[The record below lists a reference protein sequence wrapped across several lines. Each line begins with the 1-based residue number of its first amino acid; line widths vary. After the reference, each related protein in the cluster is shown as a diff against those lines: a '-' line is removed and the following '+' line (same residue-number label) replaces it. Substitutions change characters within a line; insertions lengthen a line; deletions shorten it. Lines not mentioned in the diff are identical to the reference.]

1 MADITPQYLDNL
13 YDNLQKEQLNLLNKL
28 KNRNP
33 TEQDIER
40 EITKQTTVIHVYKSL
55 IFYFDIKIF
64 YFDIKSESL

>member
-1 MADITPQYLDNL
+1 MTDITPQYLDNL

-40 EITKQTTVIHVYKSL
+40 EITKQTTVITTIMLNVLKL
-55 IFYFDIKIF
+55 KNIKQKLLLKNIA
-64 YFDIKSESL
+64 

>member
-13 YDNLQKEQLNLLNKL
+13 YDNLQKEQMNLLSKL

-40 EITKQTTVIHVYKSL
+40 EITKQTTVITSIMLNVLKL
-55 IFYFDIKIF
+55 KNIKQKLLLNNIA
-64 YFDIKSESL
+64 

>member
-40 EITKQTTVIHVYKSL
+40 EITKQTTVITSIMLNVLKL
-55 IFYFDIKIF
+55 KNIKQKLLLNNIA
-64 YFDIKSESL
+64 

>member
-13 YDNLQKEQLNLLNKL
+13 YDNLQKEQLNLLSKL

-40 EITKQTTVIHVYKSL
+40 EITKQTTVITTIMLNVLKL
-55 IFYFDIKIF
+55 KNIKQKLLLKNIA
-64 YFDIKSESL
+64 

>member
-13 YDNLQKEQLNLLNKL
+13 YDNLQKEQLNLLSKL

-40 EITKQTTVIHVYKSL
+40 EITKQTTVITSIMLNVLKL
-55 IFYFDIKIF
+55 KNIKQKLLLKNIA
-64 YFDIKSESL
+64 